1 MQGCLVSVICSSYL
15 ICPLK
20 KHMMRSKMYN
30 KLQEGLPQ
38 TNLHNQQLQSP
49 KVFQEKA
56 LER

>member
-1 MQGCLVSVICSSYL
+1 
-15 ICPLK
+15 
-20 KHMMRSKMYN
+20 MMRSKMYN